1 MRRDGRTDGEAV
13 KGLGVAF
20 RKCFAN
26 APTKGGIWRLNGRRR
41 DGRPNKEGQKNSRE
55 EEENKKR
62 IEVKEWKGQGNT
74 NHVVLPTKKFRYK
87 LEMLNML
94 GTICE
99 FL

>member
-1 MRRDGRTDGEAV
+1 MRDEWTDGEAMR
-13 KGLGVAF
+13 GLGVAF

-26 APTKGGIWRLNGRRR
+26 APKKWGIWRLNGRRR
-41 DGRPNKEGQKNSRE
+41 EGRPNKEGEKNSRE
-55 EEENKKR
+55 EEEYKKR
-62 IEVKEWKGQGNT
+62 IAVKEWKGQENI

-94 GTICE
+94 GTICG